1 MCRRVASPLR
11 ISYRSPA
18 TPSVALAGKLR
29 SVIATPKNPM
39 HAVLLTFVLSLP
51 QGVTSLTQ
59 EYQDRA
65 ACEAASAQIR
75 ERLAAGRV
83 VLLLCTSQS

>member
-1 MCRRVASPLR
+1 
-11 ISYRSPA
+11 
-18 TPSVALAGKLR
+18 
-29 SVIATPKNPM
+29 M
-39 HAVLLTFVLSLP
+39 HTVLLTFVLALP

-59 EYQDRA
+59 EYQDHA

-83 VLLLCTSQS
+83 VLLLCTSRA